1 MILPPTSQ
9 TSHHHKVTNITM
21 SPTSLSPISTS
32 RAYQNNLFVGYTLN
46 QLFLFGD
53 SEWSK
58 EQFRD
63 CPIWAKKRMQD
74 LFKHVR

>member
-1 MILPPTSQ
+1 MRRFSGR
-9 TSHHHKVTNITM
+9 
-21 SPTSLSPISTS
+21 ISNGTFP
-32 RAYQNNLFVGYTLN
+32 RLKLTIFVGYTLN